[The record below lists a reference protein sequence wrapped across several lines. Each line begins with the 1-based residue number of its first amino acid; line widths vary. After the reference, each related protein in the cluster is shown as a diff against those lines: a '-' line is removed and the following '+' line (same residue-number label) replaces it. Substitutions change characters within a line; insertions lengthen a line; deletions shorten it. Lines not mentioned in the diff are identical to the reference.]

1 MAQTHHGEQAARG
14 KESPEEDFRSASSI
28 QIIVRPLVS
37 KSVQSETI
45 AADGSCV
52 SPCRC
57 KPEADLPDDAD
68 VEGPE
73 MGDDELGALMAELE
87 LEVQNVS
94 EEEENEVRLECYKA
108 TIAGL
113 MEGQTFDS
121 QLATLD
127 YYKTLIAPGD
137 PDDLAKQYMDH
148 LCAVEQEQRR
158 IAEEEG
164 MAGGDLQV
172 TLRLDSDDG
181 NDDPQ
186 DEPTVDHLKALV
198 EQRRKIP
205 SEHQRLVFAGTE
217 LRGSRTIRSYN
228 IADGAVLFLVRRHPT
243 GVRLSIAVEVS
254 QTGQSVTLGRVSAD
268 ETLAAL
274 KCKIEE
280 HAGILAANQVLI
292 FAGEVLL
299 DDDQRLVDLGIGR
312 NLAGK
317 EEELCEAEAF
327 VKLHLVL
334 RR

>member
-1 MAQTHHGEQAARG
+1 MAQTDHGEQAARR
-14 KESPEEDFRSASSI
+14 EECPEEDFRSASSI
-28 QIIVRPLVS
+28 QIIVRPLAS
-37 KSVQSETI
+37 KAAQSEKI
-45 AADGSCV
+45 EAEGSCM
-52 SPCRC
+52 SPCQS

-68 VEGPE
+68 AEGPE

-87 LEVQNVS
+87 LEVQNAS

-121 QLATLD
+121 KLATLD

-137 PDDLAKQYMDH
+137 PDDLARQCLDH

-164 MAGGDLQV
+164 MAGGDLHV
-172 TLRLDSDDG
+172 SLRLDGDDG
-181 NDDPQ
+181 NDAPQ
-186 DEPTVDHLKALV
+186 DELTVDQLKALV

-205 SEHQRLVFAGTE
+205 SAHQRLVFAGTE

-228 IADGAVLFLVRRHPT
+228 IADGAVLFLVRRRPT
-243 GVRLSIAVEVS
+243 GVRLNIAVEVS
-254 QTGQSVTLGRVSAD
+254 QTGQSVTLERVSAD

-274 KCKIEE
+274 KSKIEE
-280 HAGILAANQVLI
+280 HAGILAANQVLV
-292 FAGEVLL
+292 FAGELLL
-299 DDDQRLVDLGIGR
+299 DDDQRLVDLGFGR
-312 NLAGK
+312 NFAGK
-317 EEELCEAEAF
+317 EEELGEAEAF